1 MPEVLPALL
10 TAVLIPVLCV
20 SRFQLIFGV
29 ILAVLTFMTVT
40 GNQRIRYL
48 IAAAAALIP
57 LYIVLTIARS
67 HDVAYLNGIFEM
79 KNPQTPIFVT
89 QPYMYIANNYDNFNC
104 LVEELPRHSL
114 GLKGM
119 FPLWAF
125 TGVSK
130 LASLYHKRGADDGY
144 AVLRRVLR
152 FRRGRRDPFRGG
164 FRSRSRSPFG
174 LV

>member
-1 MPEVLPALL
+1 MPEVLPARGGRSRRERRRFLRL
-10 TAVLIPVLCV
+10 SLRRFLIPVLCV

-57 LYIVLTIARS
+57 LNIVLTIARS

-89 QPYMYIANNYDNFNC
+89 QP
-104 LVEELPRHSL
+104 
-114 GLKGM
+114 
-119 FPLWAF
+119 
-125 TGVSK
+125 
-130 LASLYHKRGADDGY
+130 LYVY
-144 AVLRRVLR
+144 CQ
-152 FRRGRRDPFRGG
+152 
-164 FRSRSRSPFG
+164 
-174 LV
+174 